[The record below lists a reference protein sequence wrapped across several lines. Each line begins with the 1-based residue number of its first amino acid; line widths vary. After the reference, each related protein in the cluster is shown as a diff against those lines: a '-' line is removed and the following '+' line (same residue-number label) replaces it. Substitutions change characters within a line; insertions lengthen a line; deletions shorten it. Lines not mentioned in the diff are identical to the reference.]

1 MRELKPR
8 AEGVLCGLLL
18 AAVSGVAIGA
28 TFSPHGGALLPFVA
42 FAPLGAALARTG
54 AGRPDRA
61 APHPGAAPHPAPFA
75 LGFATA
81 AIAHA
86 IGLYWMIPALSWR
99 TPLALPIY
107 LAVVCL
113 LGMFAGAA
121 CTAAEVLRGRWR
133 WPLPLAL
140 AVCWTG
146 SEWAAA
152 HVPGLSYAW
161 LNAGMSLGWSP
172 ALAAGSELLGAR
184 FLTCWTVA
192 VGAWV
197 GQGCAGWVAAGGA
210 FPRITPRAALALVLA
225 VLPAAAGRIRQAALP
240 TTETVARVAAVQPGR
255 GGGGLAGWLEP
266 IRRAGEAGRFDVA
279 AFPERFLAAVPRDP
293 DGARPAG
300 EEPASGPRGSG
311 RGGPGEPA
319 GAGAA
324 LAAFADALGSAVL
337 IGAMDAEVANGG
349 RGDTGAPATDTLWYN
364 AAFLQAPGGD
374 LPPAYRKVRLVPG
387 LEGMGWWPRSAPTF
401 GGAGYTAGR
410 VTRPLV
416 AGDLRVGV
424 MICYDSAFGET
435 ARVLAR
441 QGANWLAVLS
451 NDDWLDPDREF
462 RVTWAY
468 WQHATHGRLRAIE
481 NRISLLQVASTG
493 HTFAVSPDGTAAP
506 IALEPGEAGVAVL
519 EPGRRRAATFFTLTG
534 DLVGP
539 ACLLLLAAGLVSA
552 RRARQS
558 VDKTPAAFE
567 RIFRHRHPPTKESPD
582 RAAPSETPC
591 RHGRALPRHR
601 A

>member
-1 MRELKPR
+1 MKPR
-8 AEGVLCGLLL
+8 AEGVPPGLLL
-18 AAVSGVAIGA
+18 ATASGVAIGM

-54 AGRPDRA
+54 AGRPD
-61 APHPGAAPHPAPFA
+61 GAAPNPAPFA
-75 LGFATA
+75 LGLA
-81 AIAHA
+81 AAAVAHG

-107 LAVVCL
+107 LVVVCL

-121 CTAAEVLRGRWR
+121 CTAAELLRRRWR
-133 WPLPLAL
+133 WPLPVAL

-184 FLTCWTVA
+184 FLTLWTVA
-192 VGAWV
+192 VGGWV
-197 GQGCAGWVAAGGA
+197 GQGCAGWVAAAGA

-225 VLPAAAGRIRQAALP
+225 VLPAAAGWIRQAELP
-240 TTETVARVAAVQPGR
+240 ASDTVVRVAAVQPGR
-255 GGGGLAGWLEP
+255 DGGGLAGWLDP
-266 IRRAGEAGRFDVA
+266 LRRAGGAGRFDVA
-279 AFPERFLAAVPRDP
+279 AFPERFLPAVPRDP
-293 DGARPAG
+293 DGGLPAG
-300 EEPASGPRGSG
+300 EEPAIVLRGSNRVG
-311 RGGPGEPA
+311 HGDPS

-337 IGAMDAEVANGG
+337 TGAMDAEVVDGG
-349 RGDTGAPATDTLWYN
+349 RGGADAPATDTLWYN
-364 AAFLQAPGGD
+364 AAFLNAPGGD
-374 LPPAYRKVRLVPG
+374 LSPAYRKVRLVPG
-387 LEGMGWWPRSAPTF
+387 LEGLGWWPRSAPTF
-401 GGAGYTAGR
+401 GGTGYTEGTE
-410 VTRPLV
+410 TRPLV
-416 AGDLRVGV
+416 AGDLRAGV

-441 QGANWLAVLS
+441 HGAQWLAVLS
-451 NDDWLDPDREF
+451 NDDWLDPEREF

-493 HTFAVSPDGTAAP
+493 YTFAVPPDGTTAP
-506 IALEPGEAGVAVL
+506 FALEPGEAGVVVL
-519 EPGRRRAATFFTLTG
+519 ELGRRRATTLFTRTG

-539 ACLLLLAAGLVSA
+539 ASLLLLVASLVAG
-552 RRARQS
+552 RRAWRS
-558 VDKTPAAFE
+558 VGA
-567 RIFRHRHPPTKESPD
+567 
-582 RAAPSETPC
+582 RAVCPGTSRGADD
-591 RHGRALPRHR
+591 
-601 A
+601 